1 MRDFPNRKPLFSLGN
16 RLVFLACC
24 LPAWPLRPPHAPHSP
39 ACLAFYSDTARQAG
53 RKKNERRNQ
62 LGVMEQNEPFPNPA
76 SKLPNLNFSV
86 YAMVDCA
93 PFFVGSVDAP
103 RRARGRLCFHFSCTE
118 EARSGVC
125 FTERA
130 FSKTRIL
137 VPFFWTKTCDFL
149 CESYPKNG
157 KTSERPAE
165 SASARLVG
173 WLVGWCCGVVVLRE
187 LTSRSARRTRSE
199 ASAASIALLSITA
212 SLGSNNLALSVAG
225 TGRRPSP

>member
-1 MRDFPNRKPLFSLGN
+1 MHLTR
-16 RLVFLACC
+16 
-24 LPAWPLRPPHAPHSP
+24 LPAWPFTRILR
-39 ACLAFYSDTARQAG
+39 ARQDA
-53 RKKNERRNQ
+53 KKNERRNQ

-103 RRARGRLCFHFSCTE
+103 RRVRGRLCFHFSCTE

-137 VPFFWTKTCDFL
+137 VPFFWTKTCAFFVKVTKKMGKPANDLRKVRVPPPPTCASQTLAQAPQVPPRCQSRQADAIDALAMRPPRKVRFFSFL
-149 CESYPKNG
+149 NCR
-157 KTSERPAE
+157 ERK
-165 SASARLVG
+165 RK
-173 WLVGWCCGVVVLRE
+173 
-187 LTSRSARRTRSE
+187 RRRRR
-199 ASAASIALLSITA
+199 
-212 SLGSNNLALSVAG
+212 
-225 TGRRPSP
+225 GRRRRNRTGSQTMRANQVPPDLSRRVRH